1 MLSVEVSNKTINNI
15 DTQNLVTSKKNKQL
29 HGYGINS
36 IDTIT
41 QKYQGTLSITCKN
54 NIFTL
59 SVILVNI

>member
-1 MLSVEVSNKTINNI
+1 MLSIEISNKTINNI
-15 DTQNLVTSKKNKQL
+15 DTQNLVTGKKDKQL

-36 IDTIT
+36 IETIT
-41 QKYQGTLSITCKN
+41 TKYKGNLSFTCKN